1 MKGDLQDKV
10 MLITGAT
17 SGIGRATAL
26 ELARLGATVVLVGRS
41 QVKVEATVDAI
52 WRATGN
58 PSVEFL
64 VADLSV
70 LTEVCRL
77 ADEFKRRHDRLD
89 VLVNNAGA
97 YFTTRQE
104 SAEGFEMTLV
114 LNHLSPFL
122 LTYRLLDVL
131 QASAPARIVT
141 VSSDA
146 HRSARLD
153 FDDLRNHRKY
163 RGFRAYSRS
172 KLMNVLFTYELA
184 RRLAGT
190 GVTANALHPG
200 FVASN
205 FGKNNGDMTGVGMAV
220 ASRLF
225 AISPEKGA
233 RTSIYL
239 ASSPEVEGVSGQYFA
254 RCRAVRSSPA
264 SYDEAAA
271 RYLWEVSEA
280 LVGLREPIPM
290 EEAV

>member
-1 MKGDLQDKV
+1 
-10 MLITGAT
+10 
-17 SGIGRATAL
+17 
-26 ELARLGATVVLVGRS
+26 VLVGRS
-41 QVKVEATVDAI
+41 QARAEATAQEI
-52 WRATGN
+52 QRATGN
-58 PSVEFL
+58 PAVDFL
-64 VADLSV
+64 LADLSI

-77 ADEFKRRHDRLD
+77 ADDFKRRHDRLD

-104 SAEGFEMTLV
+104 SAEGYEMTLA

-122 LTYRLLDVL
+122 LTHLLLDVL

-146 HRSARLD
+146 HRQARID
-153 FDDLRNHRKY
+153 FGDLQSRKGY

-205 FGKNNGDMTGVGMAV
+205 FGRNNGDLAGVGMAV
-220 ASRLF
+220 VSACSR
-225 AISPEKGA
+225 SA
-233 RTSIYL
+233 RRR
-239 ASSPEVEGVSGQYFA
+239 A
-254 RCRAVRSSPA
+254 R
-264 SYDEAAA
+264 
-271 RYLWEVSEA
+271 
-280 LVGLREPIPM
+280 GLRSIWPRRRRSKASAAGTLSRSGPCAPRRPRM
-290 EEAV
+290 TRPPPAACGRPARP